1 MKRKG
6 KFMSY
11 MTSTNSCCSTSGE
24 RGDKMIMVIIGER
37 ASRAGPDRRLF
48 FLDLGR
54 AMFTKGSV

>member
-1 MKRKG
+1 
-6 KFMSY
+6 MSY